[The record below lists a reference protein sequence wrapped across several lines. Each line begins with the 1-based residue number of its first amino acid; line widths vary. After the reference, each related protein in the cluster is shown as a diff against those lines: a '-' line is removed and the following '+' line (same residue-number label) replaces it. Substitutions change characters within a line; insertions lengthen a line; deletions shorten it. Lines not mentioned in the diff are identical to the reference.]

1 MSKGNDR
8 RNDGHALRVARHGDD
23 ERAVDLERG
32 DRQFR
37 EVRER
42 RITRAEVVDR
52 DLQAHLPDRGKFWYV
67 FFYIPHDE
75 AFGDF
80 KIERTPSGSCFL
92 DGAAYGLDE
101 VPLPQLNRRHVD
113 RDARWT
119 PVLHAPTAGVL
130 QCFAY
135 RPLADLQDHPGFLEY
150 GDELYGRDQ
159 SRFRIL
165 PPDQGLEPG
174 DAAAPSIHFRLIV
187 QDELIQFDRLAK
199 LVLEQQ
205 GLRDPRMH
213 FRTIEQILFSR
224 FLGLLQRGLGLPPES
239 IVDKAKAIDVAG
251 CDDDLG
257 TAVLGRMQKL
267 RQPFVKQRPIGKA
280 RKRVIVG
287 QVGEPLLPTDVLERE
302 RDVARKLH

>member
-42 RITRAEVVDR
+42 RIARAEVVDR

-119 PVLHAPTAGVL
+119 PVLHAPTAGGL
-130 QCFAY
+130 QCLAY
-135 RPLADLQDHPGFLEY
+135 RPLARLPDHPRFLADGGGIY
-150 GDELYGRDQ
+150 RRGQ
-159 SRFRIL
+159 SRFG
-165 PPDQGLEPG
+165 GLAPAPG
-174 DAAAPSIHFRLIV
+174 LGAGGAAAPSLPFS
-187 QDELIQFDRLAK
+187 
-199 LVLEQQ
+199 LVSDD
-205 GLRDPRMH
+205 GL
-213 FRTIEQILFSR
+213 T
-224 FLGLLQRGLGLPPES
+224 
-239 IVDKAKAIDVAG
+239 
-251 CDDDLG
+251 
-257 TAVLGRMQKL
+257 
-267 RQPFVKQRPIGKA
+267 
-280 RKRVIVG
+280 
-287 QVGEPLLPTDVLERE
+287 PLDC
-302 RDVARKLH
+302 

>member
-52 DLQAHLPDRGKFWYV
+52 DPQAHLADRGEFRYV
-67 FFYIPHDE
+67 FFYVPHDE

-119 PVLHAPTAGVL
+119 PVLHAPTAGGL
-130 QCFAY
+130 QTFSY
-135 RPLADLQDHPGFLEY
+135 PPLAAPPDHP
-150 GDELYGRDQ
+150 
-159 SRFRIL
+159 RF
-165 PPDQGLEPG
+165 PPDGGELFGRVQYP
-174 DAAAPSIHFRLIV
+174 FLI
-187 QDELIQFDRLAK
+187 
-199 LVLEQQ
+199 
-205 GLRDPRMH
+205 
-213 FRTIEQILFSR
+213 
-224 FLGLLQRGLGLPPES
+224 
-239 IVDKAKAIDVAG
+239 
-251 CDDDLG
+251 
-257 TAVLGRMQKL
+257 
-267 RQPFVKQRPIGKA
+267 
-280 RKRVIVG
+280 
-287 QVGEPLLPTDVLERE
+287 
-302 RDVARKLH
+302 

>member
-52 DLQAHLPDRGKFWYV
+52 DLQAHLPDRGKFWDV
-67 FFYIPHDE
+67 FFYVPHDE

-80 KIERTPSGSCFL
+80 KIERTPSRSCFL

-119 PVLHAPTAGVL
+119 PVLHAPTAGGL
-130 QCFAY
+130 PSFAY
-135 RPLADLQDHPGFLEY
+135 PPPAPPPHHP
-150 GDELYGRDQ
+150 
-159 SRFRIL
+159 RFRECR
-165 PPDQGLEPG
+165 G
-174 DAAAPSIHFRLIV
+174 
-187 QDELIQFDRLAK
+187 
-199 LVLEQQ
+199 VLY
-205 GLRDPRMH
+205 
-213 FRTIEQILFSR
+213 RT
-224 FLGLLQRGLGLPPES
+224 
-239 IVDKAKAIDVAG
+239 
-251 CDDDLG
+251 
-257 TAVLGRMQKL
+257 
-267 RQPFVKQRPIGKA
+267 
-280 RKRVIVG
+280 
-287 QVGEPLLPTDVLERE
+287 
-302 RDVARKLH
+302 

>member
-32 DRQFR
+32 DRKFR

-52 DLQAHLPDRGKFWYV
+52 DLQAHLPDRGEFWYV
-67 FFYIPHDE
+67 FFYVPHDE

-119 PVLHAPTAGVL
+119 PVLHAPTAGGAPGL
-130 QCFAY
+130 APRPPPRPPGAPPFFAY
-135 RPLADLQDHPGFLEY
+135 W
-150 GDELYGRDQ
+150 GDTL
-159 SRFRIL
+159 
-165 PPDQGLEPG
+165 
-174 DAAAPSIHFRLIV
+174 
-187 QDELIQFDRLAK
+187 
-199 LVLEQQ
+199 
-205 GLRDPRMH
+205 
-213 FRTIEQILFSR
+213 
-224 FLGLLQRGLGLPPES
+224 
-239 IVDKAKAIDVAG
+239 
-251 CDDDLG
+251 
-257 TAVLGRMQKL
+257 
-267 RQPFVKQRPIGKA
+267 
-280 RKRVIVG
+280 
-287 QVGEPLLPTDVLERE
+287 
-302 RDVARKLH
+302 